1 LVTKFVLQSIV
12 SQNCYFAFALSFLNR
27 QNWTTTLTLTAGLN
41 YIEPADGWVQVLPGD
56 VLAYDATT
64 ALLSSRNAT
73 VPGFDPDF
81 HCTIAGNS
89 ILKFNTMH

>member
-1 LVTKFVLQSIV
+1 
-12 SQNCYFAFALSFLNR
+12 
-27 QNWTTTLTLTAGLN
+27 LTLTAGLN

-89 ILKFNTMH
+89 ILKFTFNTCTLLADSTATESLNWWE